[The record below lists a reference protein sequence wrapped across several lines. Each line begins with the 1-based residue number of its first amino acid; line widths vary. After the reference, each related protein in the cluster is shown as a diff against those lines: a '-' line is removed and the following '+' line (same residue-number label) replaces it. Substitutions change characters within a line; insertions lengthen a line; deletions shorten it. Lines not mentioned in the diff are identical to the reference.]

1 MSARQKIEDVLK
13 TTPHISLDDL
23 QKQLP
28 DINPVTLKSEFYR
41 LKRKLFG
48 SVPRKKIKEPKKIK
62 KKSNRQ
68 RVLAYLHKNTDA
80 SLDVLQSAFS
90 EMKETTL
97 RNYLSQWKKEQGPKV
112 QTKQTRK
119 DKPARNS
126 DHELIES
133 LKKTIAAQEKTI
145 NAMSKTFELLSP
157 VSDQGELKGM
167 TIAEIKRIAITYLK
181 SIKELKIKR

>member
-13 TTPHISLDDL
+13 TTSRITLDDL

-48 SVPRKKIKEPKKIK
+48 PVPRKKEKKPTKIK

-68 RVLAYLHKNTDA
+68 LVLEYLLKNTDA
-80 SLDVLQSAFS
+80 SLDALQSTFS

-119 DKPARNS
+119 DKPANKS

-133 LKKTIAAQEKTI
+133 LKKTIAAQDKTI
-145 NAMSKTFELLSP
+145 NTLSKSLELLSP
-157 VSDQGELKGM
+157 VSDKGELKGM
-167 TIAEIKRIAITYLK
+167 TIAEIKRIATTYLK
-181 SIKELKIKR
+181 SIKELNIRR